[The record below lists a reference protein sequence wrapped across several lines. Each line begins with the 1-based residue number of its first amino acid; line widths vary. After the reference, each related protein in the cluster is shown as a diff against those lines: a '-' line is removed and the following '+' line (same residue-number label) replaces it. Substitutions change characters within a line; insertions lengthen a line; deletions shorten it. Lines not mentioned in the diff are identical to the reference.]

1 MAISI
6 RLARMSDVERI
17 RDLTSQLG
25 YEVDVS
31 TVAARLSSILL
42 RSDQR
47 FVVAELGG
55 PVQGWLHAVISEF
68 IETERFVTIGGLV
81 VDKSHRM
88 KGIGRR
94 LMEDAEGWAGEQGCS
109 IVRLWSSTT
118 RTTSHEFYRVLGFTN
133 IKTQYSFIKFL
144 DPIQQRDVR
153 KFVPTVDQ

>member
-6 RLARMSDVERI
+6 RLARMSDLECI

-25 YEVDVS
+25 YEVDVA

-81 VDKSHRM
+81 VDKNHR
-88 KGIGRR
+88 KKASGG
-94 LMEDAEGWAGEQGCS
+94 G
-109 IVRLWSSTT
+109 
-118 RTTSHEFYRVLGFTN
+118 
-133 IKTQYSFIKFL
+133 
-144 DPIQQRDVR
+144 
-153 KFVPTVDQ
+153 